1 MIKRITCLN
10 ELKKKKI
17 CTVQFLWVYLLAV
30 LFSNTYSWT
39 LLSKVNI
46 IIKNMTKQNHY
57 PPYPQTAPLLVMGI
71 RETRLSN
78 YLFSLTL
85 WLNEASFRFS
95 QLWQNSSDDT
105 VQQLWRQQVQQK
117 HSFWA
122 YTHLSC
128 VFWETPPVRHHC
140 WVSATVVY
148 NEGAVQFVLGFFVFV
163 SDEQECFRCKQHKI
177 LTRMGSVENLIF
189 LFKGGSSSSDKPRT
203 S

>member
-1 MIKRITCLN
+1 MLLLARVNQK
-10 ELKKKKI
+10 ELLDKLDKYAHPCWTDMKNSLWQKQIIHDKKDNLSKWVKKKFR
-17 CTVQFLWVYLLAV
+17 TVQFLWVYLLAV

-117 HSFWA
+117 HSFRA

-128 VFWETPPVRHHC
+128 VFWETPQSDTTAESVRR
-140 WVSATVVY
+140 W
-148 NEGAVQFVLGFFVFV
+148 FIMKVL
-163 SDEQECFRCKQHKI
+163 C
-177 LTRMGSVENLIF
+177 NLF
-189 LFKGGSSSSDKPRT
+189 
-203 S
+203 